1 MKRDFTSKI
10 FLEETLNSIS
20 SLTFDEQSVVGNV
33 VNFISIL
40 EQLSEKVRNVLN
52 QLTSQTCLV
61 FSLKNENDGNWIQF
75 YDGIG
80 YDLCLILQSISVSCN
95 IRIWFSIG

>member
-1 MKRDFTSKI
+1 M
-10 FLEETLNSIS
+10 
-20 SLTFDEQSVVGNV
+20 VVGNV
-33 VNFISIL
+33 LGFISIL

-75 YDGIG
+75 YDGLG
-80 YDLCLILQSISVSCN
+80 YDLRLTLQSISVSCN
-95 IRIWFSIG
+95 NRIWLSIG

>member
-1 MKRDFTSKI
+1 M
-10 FLEETLNSIS
+10 
-20 SLTFDEQSVVGNV
+20 VVGNV
-33 VNFISIL
+33 VGFISIL

-75 YDGIG
+75 YDGLG
-80 YDLCLILQSISVSCN
+80 YDLRLTLQSISVSCN
-95 IRIWFSIG
+95 NRIWLSIG